1 MNIVLRTFLVIV
13 ALAALVLVLRKLRKS
28 EMQVIDSIFWFL
40 FAGSLVVL
48 ALIPQ
53 IAYFFSGLF
62 GFDAPS
68 NFVFFYVIGVLVLR
82 EFSLTVK
89 VAHLRMKL
97 NTLIQEIA
105 LRDEDAR
112 EKRERGC

>member
-1 MNIVLRTFLVIV
+1 MNIVLRTFLVLVAIV
-13 ALAALVLVLRKLRKS
+13 ALVLILRKLRKS
-28 EMQVIDSIFWFL
+28 EMQVVDSIFWFF

-48 ALIPQ
+48 AVLPQ

-68 NFVFFYVIGVLVLR
+68 NFVFFYVIGIMVLR
-82 EFSLTVK
+82 ELSLTAK

-105 LRDEDAR
+105 LREEANRDQESC
-112 EKRERGC
+112 K